1 MADNPFED
9 IGIGSNAPGSLS
21 GFLSGASGPLT
32 GSVRGMG
39 DPEGAQAY
47 TSLLRQQQP
56 ELFSGQGMLGK
67 LFPELG
73 GGLTTSAHTPG
84 TPAGIAAGLNPGA
97 PNPKAGKVGNE
108 AFQFFLS
115 KGMSPKQAAGMAG
128 NFAWESGG
136 SHDAVTAGDNFRN
149 SPNSPHSAG
158 IGQWN
163 DRLPELLRYAREN
176 GINLPE
182 GNLRDASFV
191 KQAIQQI
198 PLKTQLEFAWKEMQG
213 SENRAFQGIKSA
225 PDNLGSTTAAAMSY
239 HRPAGWTWS
248 NPAAGHGF
256 ANRAALAHQIYSAQ
270 NAASNPFDGA
280 AKIAGGAPSK
290 AGLGELNPDD
300 KATELGGVS
309 VDPRQTPEARRAAAI
324 DEVTQGLGPT
334 ADQVTPMAPR
344 RVAPSRPSRKRFT
357 PGAV

>member
-1 MADNPFED
+1 MALDDPFGLGISFPDNGQGSLTGLLSSVFGGGGPTTPD
-9 IGIGSNAPGSLS
+9 ASPGIPNGSPQPGAEPGS
-21 GFLSGASGPLT
+21 
-32 GSVRGMG
+32 VMGMV
-39 DPEGAQAY
+39 
-47 TSLLRQQQP
+47 S
-56 ELFSGQGMLGK
+56 K
-67 LFPELG
+67 LFPEMG
-73 GGLTTSAHTPG
+73 GKLTTSAHAPG
-84 TPAGIAAGLNPGA
+84 TPAGIAAGINPGM
-97 PNPKAGKVGNE
+97 PNPSAGKVGNE
-108 AFQFFLS
+108 AFQFFLN

-136 SHDAVTAGDNFRN
+136 SPHAVSPGDNYRN
-149 SPNSPHSAG
+149 SPSSPHSAG

-163 DRLPELLRYAREN
+163 DRLPELFRFAREN

-182 GNLRDASFV
+182 GNLRDASYV

-198 PLKTQLEFAWKEMQG
+198 PMKTQLEFAWKEMQG
-213 SENRAFQGIKSA
+213 SENRAFQGVKNA

-248 NPAAGHGF
+248 NPSAGHGF
-256 ANRAALAHQIYSAQ
+256 ANRATLAHQIYSAQ

-280 AKIAGGAPSK
+280 SKIAGASK

-324 DEVTQGLGPT
+324 DETTQGLGPT
-334 ADQVTPMAPR
+334 PDQVTPMAPR